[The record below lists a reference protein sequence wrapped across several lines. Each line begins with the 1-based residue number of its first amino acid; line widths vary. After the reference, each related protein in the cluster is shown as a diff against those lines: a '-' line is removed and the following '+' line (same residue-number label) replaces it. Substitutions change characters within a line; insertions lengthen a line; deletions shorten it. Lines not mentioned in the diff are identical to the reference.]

1 MDGNQVA
8 RRPGRPKGSKNKK
21 VNLSGATVEKICEFH
36 KFNPAEKL
44 IDIAKG
50 QDSEAWPLSIRY
62 QAIQKLHDSIHNKK
76 QLPGGA
82 GGEAVDGQY
91 EIVFIE
97 SGESFELPGEAS
109 TESTAP
115 ALREEQI

>member
-1 MDGNQVA
+1 MESNPVA

-21 VNLSGATVEKICEFH
+21 VNLSGATVERICEFH

-44 IDIAKG
+44 IAIAQG
-50 QDSEAWPLSIRY
+50 QDAETWPQSIRY

-76 QLPGGA
+76 QLPAGA
-82 GGEAVDGQY
+82 DGESVDGQY

-97 SGESFELPGEAS
+97 SGEGFELPGEAS
-109 TESTAP
+109 TEGVAP
-115 ALREEQI
+115 ALLKE